1 MPAQAKKLVILLGDI
16 LFLYLALLATVYLRY
31 AQTSQSASS
40 SYSTVDLFYLHAQA
54 FTPLVLIWLV
64 VFYIHNLYEITS
76 AKNTLEFY
84 TGLARSLVVNFL
96 TAALFFYFADFTEVA
111 PKTNLFIYF
120 GIFTIV
126 FVLWRSQINRI
137 LKKRLLAKTAVIS
150 GDEAGA
156 KLAIK
161 LNQNPQIGYR
171 VDFLIGPRQAFENHI
186 ANEFLPAILNPPQK
200 ASIAN
205 LISEHGVRAFVIDD
219 KFFRSEPLT
228 TSLADFADNIEVT
241 GLTKF
246 NERVW
251 RKVDLASVDHLWF
264 LTNFATGRRSFY
276 DAAKRCL
283 DFLTALAL
291 LPVAAAAG
299 VFIAFLIKLKN
310 DGPIFYKQIR
320 MGHKGK
326 PFTLIKFRTMVSD
339 AEADGAQWTVENDK
353 RITRAGKFLR
363 KTRLDELPQLIN
375 ILKGE
380 MSFVGPRAERP
391 EFHEMLVKEIPFYD
405 RRYLVKPGLTG
416 WAQINYTY
424 GSSVEDTKEKISYD
438 FYYLKN
444 RSLIF
449 DIGIVLKTINIVLS
463 GLGR

>member
-1 MPAQAKKLVILLGDI
+1 MTEKFKKIVMLAGDVSI
-16 LFLYLALLATVYLRY
+16 LYLSLFATVYIRY
-31 AQTSQSASS
+31 GDIAVSPSAN
-40 SYSTVDLFYLHAQA
+40 YTAWQLFTVHAWA
-54 FTPLVLIWLV
+54 FAPLVFVWLT

-84 TGLARSLVVNFL
+84 NALARALVVNFL
-96 TAALFFYFADFTEVA
+96 AAVMFFYFADFTEVA

-120 GIFTIV
+120 GLFSTV
-126 FVLWRSQINRI
+126 FVLWRAQINRV
-137 LKKRLLAKTAVIS
+137 LRKRLLLKTAVIS

-156 KLAIK
+156 KLSVK
-161 LNQNPQIGYR
+161 LNQNPQIGYK
-171 VDFLIGPRQAFENHI
+171 VNFLIGPRQAFESY
-186 ANEFLPAILNPPQK
+186 AESEFLPAILNPPKK

-205 LISEHGVRAFVIDD
+205 LISEHGIRAFVIDD

-251 RKVDLASVDHLWF
+251 RKVDLNSVDHLWF

-276 DAAKRCL
+276 DTVKRWGDFAASL
-283 DFLTALAL
+283 FL
-291 LPVAAAAG
+291 LPP
-299 VFIAFLIKLKN
+299 AFVVSLATATLIKL
-310 DGPIFYKQIR
+310 DSAGSVFYKQTR
-320 MGHKGK
+320 LGQKGK
-326 PFTLIKFRTMVSD
+326 LFTLIKFRTMIPE
-339 AEADGAQWTVENDK
+339 AEAGGVQWTVKDDK
-353 RITRAGKFLR
+353 RITRVGRFLR

-391 EFHEMLVKEIPFYD
+391 EFHDLLVKEIPFYD

-449 DIGIVLKTINIVLS
+449 DIGIILKTINIVLS

>member
-1 MPAQAKKLVILLGDI
+1 MSSQAKKIIILLGDV
-16 LFLYLALLATVYLRY
+16 LFLYLALLVTVYLRY
-31 AQTSQSASS
+31 GEVSPEHTNYTTA
-40 SYSTVDLFYLHAQA
+40 DFFYIHVKA
-54 FTPLVLIWLV
+54 FSPLVLIWIV

-84 TGLARSLVVNFL
+84 TGLARSLAINFL
-96 TAALFFYFADFTEVA
+96 AAVLFFYFANFTEVA

-120 GIFTIV
+120 VIFSTLFI
-126 FVLWRSQINRI
+126 LWRAQINRV
-137 LKKRLLAKTAVIS
+137 LKKRLLFKTAVIS
-150 GDEAGA
+150 GDESGA
-156 KLAIK
+156 KLSIK

-171 VDFLIGPRQAFENHI
+171 VDFLIGPRQAFQNH
-186 ANEFLPAILNPPQK
+186 AESEFMPAILNPPQK

-205 LISEHGVRAFVIDD
+205 LISEHGIRAFVIDD

-228 TSLADFADNIEVT
+228 TSLSDFADNIEVT

-251 RKVDLASVDHLWF
+251 RKVDLNSVDHLWF

-276 DAAKRCL
+276 DGAKRCL
-283 DFLTALAL
+283 DFLAALAL
-291 LPVAAAAG
+291 LPFAAAAG
-299 VFIAFLIKLKN
+299 VFISLLIKLKN
-310 DGPIFYKQIR
+310 DGPIFYRQVR
-320 MGHKGK
+320 VGRKGK
-326 PFTLIKFRTMVSD
+326 QFTLIKFRTMVSD
-339 AEADGAQWTVENDK
+339 AEADGAQWTVKNDK
-353 RITRAGKFLR
+353 RITGVGKFLR

-375 ILKGE
+375 ILKSE

-391 EFHEMLVKEIPFYD
+391 EFHQLLVKEIPFYD

-449 DIGIVLKTINIVLS
+449 DVGIILKTINIVLS